1 MWKTRSISLCT
12 FFCSVCSVLLF
23 YVLLNSVWYIYLIKN
38 PVLVYFS
45 HGTDLWNKTEQTDCS
60 VPQRWWFILNRWHA
74 TKAARLVA
82 LLITAYVVDI
92 LGRFLS
98 FGSIWGGY
106 LLPAGHPRS
115 PPGRPGAP
123 DPVDIIWLRSAIV
136 TIMQSFDQD
145 MPPKCH
151 QFQRKTVNNIC
162 YARFYQYVIELT
174 SFCNQIPE
182 NSVSSNLP
190 WRLGL
195 TISYAV

>member
-1 MWKTRSISLCT
+1 M
-12 FFCSVCSVLLF
+12 
-23 YVLLNSVWYIYLIKN
+23 
-38 PVLVYFS
+38 YFS
-45 HGTDLWNKTEQTDCS
+45 HGTDLWNKTEQGNRS

-74 TKAARLVA
+74 AKANRLVA

-98 FGSIWGGY
+98 FGSVWGGY

-123 DPVDIIWLRSAIV
+123 DSVDIIWLRSAIV
-136 TIMQSFDQD
+136 TIMQSFDRVMSSFWRWITQ
-145 MPPKCH
+145 
-151 QFQRKTVNNIC
+151 KTENNIC
-162 YARFYQYVIELT
+162 YTRFYQYVIEMT